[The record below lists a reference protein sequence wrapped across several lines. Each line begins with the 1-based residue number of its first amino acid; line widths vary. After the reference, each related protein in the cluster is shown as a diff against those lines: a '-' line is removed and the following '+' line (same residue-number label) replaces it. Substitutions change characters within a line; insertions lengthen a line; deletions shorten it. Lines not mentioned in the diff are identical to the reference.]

1 MAERSFAFLFF
12 SSTIELKSYYA
23 FSFFNFFS
31 LFEFFQEFLKF
42 PSLHKLSVLKHASKK
57 PISVV
62 LKKSKLY
69 VKLVDGR

>member
-31 LFEFFQEFLKF
+31 QEFLKF